1 MKFSE
6 AFHLNIRAIR
16 LLQKYQPA
24 LLSWMAAAKITEA
37 VYPYVGVYCSARIIG
52 VLAGS
57 REPKDLL
64 FWVLVTL
71 AATAILGAVRHW
83 AAQRYTGER
92 RLVWE
97 TTERILAEKRMDMD
111 YPDAVSQQAQGL
123 YDRIIQLQ
131 NYIARGLACL
141 CNDYLPKLILS
152 VFSILSALALT
163 AGLFTA
169 KVSEPSWAVLNSPIL
184 AAGMLAVMAALAWL
198 VGKIDQLSEQ
208 RMMLISDK
216 GRFGNR
222 LFSFFGFRVYE
233 EKDRQ
238 MDMRLYD
245 QDPLCLHYYTTD
257 TTFSAKGELAK
268 EAKRYLGFMQA
279 GSEAAAASFLL
290 PAYLYVCLKAWAG
303 AFGIDGVSQY
313 VGAITAMSEG
323 VCTLFG
329 AIATFQVNGEA
340 LQTVFSYLDT
350 PNAMYQGS
358 LTTEKRSD
366 RRYEVEFRDVSFRY
380 PGSENWALRHVNLK
394 FQIGKR
400 LAVVGENGS
409 GKTTFIKLLCRLYD
423 PTEGHIL
430 LNGIDIHKYRY
441 DEYMDIFSIVFQDF
455 VLPAYTLADA
465 VTAGKPLDR
474 GRVERCLQQAGFGE
488 RLKTMPQGLNT
499 MLYRDLSKKGVEI
512 SGGEAQKIAIA
523 RTLYKDSPFIILDEP
538 TAALDP
544 KAEAE
549 IYEKFNEIIGDKT
562 AVYISHRLSSCKF
575 CDEIAVFSHGSIVQK
590 GTHQALLEEKNG
602 IYAALW
608 HAQAQYYTE
617 K

>member
-6 AFHLNIRAIR
+6 AIHLNLRAIR
-16 LLQKYQPA
+16 LLRNYQPS
-24 LLSWMAAAKITEA
+24 LLPWMAAAKISEA
-37 VYPYVGVYCSARIIG
+37 VYPYVGIYCSARIIG
-52 VLAGS
+52 ILSGS
-57 REPKDLL
+57 RDPKDLL
-64 FWVLVTL
+64 FWVVVTL
-71 AATAILGAVRHW
+71 SAAAVLGAFKHW
-83 AAQRYTGER
+83 ALQRFDGEFE
-92 RLVWE
+92 LIWP
-97 TTERILAEKRMDMD
+97 TTDRILSEKRMDMD

-123 YDRIIQLQ
+123 YDRITQLQ
-131 NYIARGLACL
+131 NYTGRGFPAL
-141 CNDYLPKLILS
+141 CEYLPKLILS
-152 VFSILSALALT
+152 IFSILSALVLT
-163 AGLFTA
+163 VGLFTA
-169 KVSEPSWAVLNSPIL
+169 KVRSGSWAVLNSPVLIGGL
-184 AAGMLAVMAALAWL
+184 LAGMILLAWL
-198 VGKIDQLSEQ
+198 SGKLAQMAEERL
-208 RMMLISDK
+208 MKTSDS

-222 LFSFFGFRVYE
+222 VFSFFGYRVYE
-233 EKDRQ
+233 EKERQ

-245 QDPLCLHYYTTD
+245 QDPLCCHYYSTD
-257 TTFSAKGELAK
+257 TTFSANGVMAK
-268 EAKRYLGFMQA
+268 ESKRYTGPMWA
-279 GSEAAAASFLL
+279 ASEASAASFLAI
-290 PAYLYVCLKAWAG
+290 AYLYVCLKAWGG

-329 AIATFQVNGEA
+329 AIATFRVNGEA
-340 LQTVFSYLDT
+340 LQTVFQYLDT

-366 RRYEVEFRDVSFRY
+366 RRYEVEFQDVSFRY
-380 PGSENWALRHVNLK
+380 PGSNAWALRHVNLK

-465 VTAGKPLDR
+465 VTAGKPVDR
-474 GRVERCLQQAGFGE
+474 GRVENCLRQAGFGE
-488 RLKTMPQGLNT
+488 RLNTMPQNLDT
-499 MLYRDLSKKGVEI
+499 MLYKDLSKEGVEI

-549 IYEKFNEIIGDKT
+549 IYEKFNEIIEDKT

-575 CDEIAVFSHGSIVQK
+575 CDEIAVFSHGSIVQM
-590 GTHQALLEEKNG
+590 GTHQALLEDETG
-602 IYAALW
+602 TSAALW
-608 HAQAQYYTE
+608 HAQAQFYT
-617 K
+617 